1 MFTLRAQKVLIERV
15 YMKFLQLQGTQ
26 EKRQVQ
32 LKQLTVYIYCNN
44 EKKSRE
50 KKVILTNLVIIKT
63 TRIQDKWLD
72 CSKKINVLLKPR
84 LWTK

>member
-32 LKQLTVYIYCNN
+32 LKQLTVYIYYNN

-63 TRIQDKWLD
+63 TRIQDK
-72 CSKKINVLLKPR
+72 
-84 LWTK
+84 

>member
-32 LKQLTVYIYCNN
+32 LKQLIVYIYCNN

-63 TRIQDKWLD
+63 TRIQDK
-72 CSKKINVLLKPR
+72 
-84 LWTK
+84 